1 MNLAPLRLSLPSSPT
16 RRPLRITITTVLVH
30 LSAISTSSLPKSL
43 GSEDSGE
50 PEMSSGGEETE
61 LNFDFHGVLPCV
73 RTRGMRLSW
82 IQRYVKAW
90 ALMNNCHK
98 PAEDDIPKN
107 MEYGMGLT
115 PCPFCVVGKFEYR
128 VTEEIQKDRLTNNT
142 HEACLPIHENCRV
155 LTAHGSNTIVYVT
168 DVHVD
173 ISTITETLGDQQ

>member
-1 MNLAPLRLSLPSSPT
+1 
-16 RRPLRITITTVLVH
+16 
-30 LSAISTSSLPKSL
+30 
-43 GSEDSGE
+43 
-50 PEMSSGGEETE
+50 MSSGGEETE

-115 PCPFCVVGKFEYR
+115 PCSFCVVGKFEYR
-128 VTEEIQKDRLTNNT
+128 VTEESQKDRLTTNT
-142 HEACLPIHENCRV
+142 HEACLLIHENCSMMAELMVLSKISRV

-168 DVHVD
+168 DDHVD
-173 ISTITETLGDQQ
+173 ISTSNRDTGRSTVELSLYRLLNRGVCF

>member
-1 MNLAPLRLSLPSSPT
+1 
-16 RRPLRITITTVLVH
+16 
-30 LSAISTSSLPKSL
+30 
-43 GSEDSGE
+43 
-50 PEMSSGGEETE
+50 MSSGGEETE

-98 PAEDDIPKN
+98 PAEDDI
-107 MEYGMGLT
+107 
-115 PCPFCVVGKFEYR
+115 VRKFEYR

>member
-1 MNLAPLRLSLPSSPT
+1 
-16 RRPLRITITTVLVH
+16 
-30 LSAISTSSLPKSL
+30 
-43 GSEDSGE
+43 
-50 PEMSSGGEETE
+50 MSSGGEETE

-73 RTRGMRLSW
+73 RTREMRLSW

-168 DVHVD
+168 DDHVD
-173 ISTITETLGDQQ
+173 ISTSNRDTGRSAVELSLYRFLSSRFCY

>member
-1 MNLAPLRLSLPSSPT
+1 
-16 RRPLRITITTVLVH
+16 
-30 LSAISTSSLPKSL
+30 
-43 GSEDSGE
+43 
-50 PEMSSGGEETE
+50 MSSGGEETE

-82 IQRYVKAW
+82 IQRKRRRGATEGGVVSMSLKCPEYVKAW

-98 PAEDDIPKN
+98 PAEDDI
-107 MEYGMGLT
+107 
-115 PCPFCVVGKFEYR
+115 VRKFEYR